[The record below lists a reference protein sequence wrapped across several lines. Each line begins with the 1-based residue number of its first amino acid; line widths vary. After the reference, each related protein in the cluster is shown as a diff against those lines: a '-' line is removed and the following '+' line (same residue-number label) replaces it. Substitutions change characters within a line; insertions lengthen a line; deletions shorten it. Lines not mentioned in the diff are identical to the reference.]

1 MRRLLITALLLG
13 LAATARAADEAKPNT
28 LTQKEI
34 EEGWILLFDGESTFG
49 WRTPTDSK
57 WTIVEGMLAP
67 QAEKPGLLVTTSA
80 FRDYE
85 LHFDF
90 QIRGDSTAELLVGC
104 DADGKAGPDKKA
116 PSLKLPSYLGR
127 GWWQA
132 ALTVRGGAIVTQRF
146 SRGGGAVTL
155 GLPPRVGDSESAPRA
170 GRIAFSGNGFIL
182 RTIKLRPV
190 NGDSLFTGKDLSGWK
205 EFPGK
210 KSQFS
215 VTKEGWLNLK
225 DGPGDIQ
232 SEGQWADFV
241 VQLECVSNGDHC
253 NSGVFFRCIP
263 GEFENG
269 YECQINNEFT
279 DEPAKEY
286 TIEVYDPKTNELTD
300 KKKEKYTAVD
310 YGTGGIYRRA
320 PARKQLS
327 KNHEWFALTVVA
339 DGRHVATWVNGVQ
352 AVDWTDDR
360 PPNDNPRKGCRLE
373 KGPISLQGHEV
384 KDGPEDLS
392 FRNIRVFDLSP
403 KEEKK
408 QDKKEP

>member
-1 MRRLLITALLLG
+1 MRRLLVAALLLS
-13 LAATARAADEAKPNT
+13 LAASARAAEEAKPNT

-57 WTIVEGMLAP
+57 WTIAEGMLAP
-67 QAEKPGLLVTTSA
+67 QGEKAGLLVTTSS
-80 FRDYE
+80 FRDYDLE
-85 LHFDF
+85 FDLR
-90 QIRGDSTAELLVGC
+90 IRGDSTAKLQVGC
-104 DADGKAGPDKKA
+104 DAEGKRVAGDREN
-116 PSLKLPSYLGR
+116 SFQLPGSFEGAWLNV
-127 GWWQA
+127 
-132 ALTVRGGAIVTQRF
+132 LVNVRGGLIV
-146 SRGGGAVTL
+146 SDGY
-155 GLPPRVGDSESAPRA
+155 SRA
-170 GRIAFSGNGFIL
+170 GSVGKFEKKGGVPEEGGHRTGHIAFSGNGFIL
-182 RTIKLRPV
+182 RNVKLKSI
-190 NGDSLFTGKDLSGWK
+190 NGESLFNGKDLSGWK

-225 DGPGDIQ
+225 DGPGDLQ

-241 VQLECVSNGDHC
+241 LQLECVSNGDRC

-269 YECQINNEFT
+269 YECQINNVFT
-279 DEPAKEY
+279 DAPDKEY

-300 KKKEKYTAVD
+300 KKKEKYAAVD

-327 KNHEWFALTVVA
+327 KDREWFSLTVVA

-360 PPNDNPRKGCRLE
+360 PLKDNPRNGCRLE

-384 KDGPEDLS
+384 KDGVEDLS

-408 QDKKEP
+408 PDNNDP